1 VSYELYFSTRASK
14 YLKKLNKT
22 TQTRITEKLES
33 LTRDPYPSDIRKIM
47 GRKEKLFRI
56 RVGNYRILYEV
67 YEEEQTLLIIN
78 IDKRSRV
85 YR

>member
-1 VSYELYFSTRASK
+1 MSYELYFSTRASK
-14 YLKKLNKT
+14 YLKKFTKT

-33 LTRDPYPSDIRKIM
+33 LSRDPYPSDMRKIM

>member
-1 VSYELYFSTRASK
+1 
-14 YLKKLNKT
+14 
-22 TQTRITEKLES
+22 

-47 GRKEKLFRI
+47 GRKENLFRI